1 MLMLFI
7 VLSAVS
13 LVAMVVGI
21 VWTVAVGGQ
30 VQTRTGSDASA
41 DVIDRQMV
49 DREEQAHAVARRT
62 YFKGKAVAV
71 QGEAEVSFDEVKAL
85 IRAGHW
91 RYAAPVLLLI
101 GSLFGLFLFGALAIL
116 VGVENKLVGGVALAI
131 ALYAILRTLIGFAR
145 A

>member
-1 MLMLFI
+1 VLVLFI
-7 VLSAVS
+7 VLSALS

-30 VQTRTGSDASA
+30 AQTHTGSDVGA
-41 DVIDRQMV
+41 DVIERQMA
-49 DREEQAHAVARRT
+49 DQEEQAHMVARRT

-71 QGEAEVSFDEVKAL
+71 RGEADIGFDEVKAL
-85 IRAGHW
+85 VRAGHW

-116 VGVENKLVGGVALAI
+116 VGVENRLVGGVALAI
-131 ALYAILRTLIGFAR
+131 ALYAIIRTLIGFAR

>member
-1 MLMLFI
+1 VLILFI
-7 VLSAVS
+7 VLSALS

-30 VQTRTGSDASA
+30 VQTRTGSDVGTE
-41 DVIDRQMV
+41 VIARQMV
-49 DREEQAHAVARRT
+49 DREEQASTLAQRT
-62 YFKGKAVAV
+62 HFLGKAVAV
-71 QGEAEVSFDEVKAL
+71 RGEAEVGFDEVKAL

-91 RYAAPVLLLI
+91 RHAAPILLLI
-101 GSLFGLFLFGALAIL
+101 GSLFSVLLFGALAIL

-131 ALYAILRTLIGFAR
+131 ALYAIVRTLIGFAR

>member
-1 MLMLFI
+1 MLLLLI
-7 VLSAVS
+7 VLSALS

-30 VQTRTGSDASA
+30 VQTSTGSDVGTE
-41 DVIDRQMV
+41 VIARQMV
-49 DREEQAHAVARRT
+49 DPEERARTVAQRT
-62 YFKGKAVAV
+62 FFKGKAVAI
-71 QGEAEVSFDEVKAL
+71 QSEAEVGFDEVKAL

-101 GSLFGLFLFGALAIL
+101 GSLFGLLLFGALAIL
-116 VGVENKLVGGVALAI
+116 VGVENKLVGRVALAI
-131 ALYAILRTLIGFAR
+131 ALYAIVRTLNGFAR